1 MKERQTATGGQREE
15 VEGEKQSKA
24 HGQVR
29 RSQKNTFFLSAG
41 WESEL
46 MHRHR
51 LALANKLVKVRD
63 SEDQK

>member
-29 RSQKNTFFLSAG
+29 RAKKNIFLSAG